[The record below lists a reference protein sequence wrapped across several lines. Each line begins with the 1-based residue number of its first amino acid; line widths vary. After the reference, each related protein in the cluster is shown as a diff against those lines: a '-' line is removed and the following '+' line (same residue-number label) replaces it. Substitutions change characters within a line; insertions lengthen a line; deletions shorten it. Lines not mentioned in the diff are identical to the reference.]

1 MIFNYDGRPEE
12 VAKVFTLNKNEDIVL
27 QVQFYDKGIW
37 HFMPNDPDDE
47 VRFAAVLLEDNSVVL
62 LDEFEAGEKIDEI
75 ETEQNVN
82 FFTKFQL
89 NEDKNVISSQASTQ
103 GSLRDAYIIQTMTGE
118 TVNEKPYNKI
128 AFSILC
134 FDGDKFFQDRHV
146 KYIFF
151 QLSGK
156 AKSDGKIR
164 YCNFGQFDILEGK
177 DGEEIREFFDG
188 IKKGV

>member
-1 MIFNYDGRPEE
+1 MIFTYNGRPEDI
-12 VAKVFTLNKNEDIVL
+12 VKVFTFNKNEDIVL
-27 QVQFYDKGIW
+27 QVQFYDKEVW
-37 HFMPNDPDDE
+37 HFAPDDE
-47 VRFAAVLLEDNSVVL
+47 VKFVAIFFDDNSVVL

-103 GSLRDAYIIQTMTGE
+103 GSLRDAYIIQIMTGE
-118 TVNEKPYNKI
+118 TVDEKPYNKI
-128 AFSILC
+128 AFSLMC
-134 FDGDKFFQDRHV
+134 FDGDKFFQDKNV
-146 KYIFF
+146 KYVFF

-164 YCNFGQFDILEGK
+164 HFNFGELDIFEGK
-177 DGEEIREFFDG
+177 DGEEVREFFDG